1 MRNTLSIGTLAIG
14 TLAIALGL
22 LLAAN
27 GILMLADPATWYAL
41 VPGVPETGPFNPHFV
56 RDIDAAYLVTG
67 AAIAALALDLR
78 AAPAALAGAAFL
90 TLHAF
95 VHVGD
100 AIAGRLHAEHLAAD
114 LSIVF
119 VPAVIALWL
128 VYLSTPISRRTPM
141 LTWLMKRRLDAFERN
156 TGYDASYV
164 REMLDADVK
173 SVMALFKVQGL
184 ARYRKD
190 VPREPWY
197 AAALVGVLA
206 EDCGPCTQLGI
217 TMAEREGVNPDTLRA
232 IVTGDLR
239 AMPDDVVVAY
249 RFAKASLAHSP
260 TADELRSEVVERW
273 GQRGL
278 ISLALALASSRVYPT
293 VKYALGHGK
302 ACTRLTVGGKPLPV
316 LKEAA

>member
-1 MRNTLSIGTLAIG
+1 MRITRITIAIG
-14 TLAIALGL
+14 LGL

-27 GILMLADPATWYAL
+27 GLLMLFDPAGWYAM
-41 VPGVPETGPFNPHFV
+41 VPGVPESGPLNGHFV
-56 RDIDAAYLVTG
+56 RDIGAAYLVTG
-67 AAIAALALDLR
+67 AAITTLTIDTR
-78 AAPAALAGAAFL
+78 AAPAALAGALFL
-90 TLHAF
+90 TLHAL
-95 VHVGD
+95 VHVAD
-100 AIAGRLHAEHLAAD
+100 AMAGRTHAEHVLAELA
-114 LSIVF
+114 SVF
-119 VPAVIALWL
+119 APAVIALWL
-128 VYLSTPISRRTPM
+128 ALSSNPSLRRTPM
-141 LTWLMKRRLDAFERN
+141 LTWFMKRRLDAFERA
-156 TGYDASYV
+156 TGYDVTYV

-173 SVMALFKVQGL
+173 AVMTLFKVQGM

-232 IVTGDLR
+232 IVAGDLR

-260 TADELRSEVVERW
+260 AADELRAEVVERW
-273 GQRGL
+273 GKRGL
-278 ISLALALASSRVYPT
+278 ISLAFALASSRIYPT

>member
-1 MRNTLSIGTLAIG
+1 MQITRITLAIG
-14 TLAIALGL
+14 LGL
-22 LLAAN
+22 LLVAN
-27 GILMLADPATWYAL
+27 GFLMLFDPAGWYAM
-41 VPGVPETGPFNPHFV
+41 VPGVPESGPLNVHFV
-56 RDIDAAYLVTG
+56 RDIGAAYLVTG
-67 AAIAALALDLR
+67 VSIAAPALDAR
-78 AAPAALAGAAFL
+78 AGPAALAGALFL
-90 TLHAF
+90 TLHAL
-95 VHVGD
+95 VHIADAMVG
-100 AIAGRLHAEHLAAD
+100 RTHADHFLAELVGVYA
-114 LSIVF
+114 
-119 VPAVIALWL
+119 PAALALWL
-128 VYLSTPISRRTPM
+128 ALSSTPGLRRMPM
-141 LTWLMKRRLDAFERN
+141 LTWFMKRRLDAFERD
-156 TGYDASYV
+156 TGYDATYV

-173 SVMALFKVQGL
+173 AVMTLFKVQGL

-232 IVTGDLR
+232 IVAGDLR

-260 TADELRSEVVERW
+260 AADELRAEVVERW

>member
-1 MRNTLSIGTLAIG
+1 MRVTLAIG
-14 TLAIALGL
+14 LGL

-27 GILMLADPATWYAL
+27 GFLMLVDPAHWYAM

-56 RDIDAAYLVTG
+56 RDIGAAYVVTG
-67 AAIAALALDLR
+67 VAIAWLARDTQ
-78 AAPAALAGAAFL
+78 AVPAALAGALFL
-90 TLHAF
+90 TLHAL

-100 AIAGRLHAEHLAAD
+100 AIAGLHTEHILND
-114 LSIVF
+114 LVTVF
-119 VPAVIALWL
+119 APAVIALWL
-128 VYLSTPISRRTPM
+128 VLSSTPISRRNPM
-141 LTWLMKRRLDAFERN
+141 LSWLMKRRLDAFERD
-156 TGYDASYV
+156 TGYDVSYV

-173 SVMALFKVQGL
+173 AVMALFKVQGL

-206 EDCGPCTQLGI
+206 EDCGPCTQLVI

-232 IVTGDLR
+232 IVAGDLR

-260 TADELRSEVVERW
+260 AADELRAEVVERW
-273 GQRGL
+273 GKRGL

>member
-1 MRNTLSIGTLAIG
+1 
-14 TLAIALGL
+14 
-22 LLAAN
+22 
-27 GILMLADPATWYAL
+27 MLVDPGGWYAI
-41 VPGVPETGPFNPHFV
+41 VPGVSETGPLNAHFV
-56 RDIDAAYLVTG
+56 RDIGAAYLVAG
-67 AAIAALALDLR
+67 VAIAALALDAR
-78 AAPAALAGAAFL
+78 AAPAALSGALFL
-90 TLHAF
+90 TLHAL
-95 VHVGD
+95 VHVFD
-100 AIAGRLHAEHLAAD
+100 AMAGRLHADHVLTDLVTVFAPAA
-114 LSIVF
+114 
-119 VPAVIALWL
+119 IALWL
-128 VYLSTPISRRTPM
+128 VLSSTPISRSMPM
-141 LTWLMKRRLDAFERN
+141 LTWFMKRRLDAFERN
-156 TGYDASYV
+156 TGYDVTYV

-173 SVMALFKVQGL
+173 AVMALFKVQGL

-232 IVTGDLR
+232 IVAGDLR

-249 RFAKASLAHSP
+249 RFAKASLAHNP
-260 TADELRSEVVERW
+260 AADELRSEVVERW

-278 ISLALALASSRVYPT
+278 ISLSFALASSRIYPT

-302 ACTRLTVGGKPLPV
+302 SCTRLTVGGKPLPV

>member
-1 MRNTLSIGTLAIG
+1 MHIARITLAIG
-14 TLAIALGL
+14 LGL
-22 LLAAN
+22 LLTAN
-27 GILMLADPATWYAL
+27 GFLMLVDPAGWYAM
-41 VPGVPETGPFNPHFV
+41 VPGVSETGPLNAHFV
-56 RDIDAAYLVTG
+56 RDIGAAYLVTG
-67 AAIAALALDLR
+67 VAIAALALDAR
-78 AAPAALAGAAFL
+78 AAPAALAGALFL
-90 TLHAF
+90 ALHVL
-95 VHVGD
+95 VHVFD
-100 AIAGRLHAEHLAAD
+100 AMAGRLHADHVFPDLVTVFAPAA
-114 LSIVF
+114 
-119 VPAVIALWL
+119 IALWL
-128 VYLSTPISRRTPM
+128 VLSSNPRLRRMPM
-141 LTWLMKRRLDAFERN
+141 LTWFMKRRLDAFERN
-156 TGYDASYV
+156 TGYDTSYV

-173 SVMALFKVQGL
+173 AVMALFKVQGL

-232 IVTGDLR
+232 IVAGDLR

-249 RFAKASLAHSP
+249 RFAKASLAHNP
-260 TADELRSEVVERW
+260 AADELRSEVVERW

-278 ISLALALASSRVYPT
+278 ISLAFALASSRIYPT

-302 ACTRLTVGGKPLPV
+302 SCTRLTVGGKPLPV

>member
-1 MRNTLSIGTLAIG
+1 MHTARITLAIG
-14 TLAIALGL
+14 LGL

-27 GILMLADPATWYAL
+27 GFLMLFDPAGWYAI
-41 VPGVPETGPFNPHFV
+41 VPGVRETGPLNAHFV
-56 RDIDAAYLVTG
+56 RDIGAAYLITG
-67 AAIAALALDLR
+67 VAIAALALDER
-78 AAPAALAGAAFL
+78 IGPAALAGALFL
-90 TLHAF
+90 TLHAL
-95 VHVGD
+95 VHVFD
-100 AIAGRLHAEHLAAD
+100 AMAGRLHADHVLTDLGTVFAPAA
-114 LSIVF
+114 
-119 VPAVIALWL
+119 IALWL
-128 VYLSTPISRRTPM
+128 VLSSTPSLRRIPM
-141 LTWLMKRRLDAFERN
+141 LTWFMKRRLDAFERN
-156 TGYDASYV
+156 TGYDTSYV

-173 SVMALFKVQGL
+173 AVMALFKVQGL

-232 IVTGDLR
+232 IVAGDLR

-249 RFAKASLAHSP
+249 RFAKASLAHNP
-260 TADELRSEVVERW
+260 AADELRSEVVERW

-278 ISLALALASSRVYPT
+278 ISLAFALASSRVYPT

-302 ACTRLTVGGKPLPV
+302 SCTRLTVAGKPLPV

>member
-1 MRNTLSIGTLAIG
+1 MHIARITLAIV
-14 TLAIALGL
+14 LGL
-22 LLAAN
+22 ALAAN
-27 GILMLADPATWYAL
+27 GFLMLVDPASWYAI
-41 VPGVPETGPFNPHFV
+41 VPGVPETGPLNAHFV
-56 RDIDAAYLVTG
+56 RDIGAAYLVTG
-67 AAIAALALDLR
+67 VAIAALALDAR
-78 AAPAALAGAAFL
+78 AAPAALSGALFL
-90 TLHAF
+90 TLHAL
-95 VHVGD
+95 VHVFD
-100 AIAGRLHAEHLAAD
+100 AMAGRLHADHVLTDLVTVFAPAA
-114 LSIVF
+114 
-119 VPAVIALWL
+119 IALWL
-128 VYLSTPISRRTPM
+128 VLSSTPISRSMPM
-141 LTWLMKRRLDAFERN
+141 LTWFMKRRLDAFERN
-156 TGYDASYV
+156 TGYDVTYV

-173 SVMALFKVQGL
+173 AVMALFKVQGL

-232 IVTGDLR
+232 IVAGDLR

-249 RFAKASLAHSP
+249 RFAKASLAHNP
-260 TADELRSEVVERW
+260 AADELRSEVVERW

-278 ISLALALASSRVYPT
+278 ISLSFALASSRIYPT

-302 ACTRLTVGGKPLPV
+302 SCTRLTVGGKPLPV

>member
-1 MRNTLSIGTLAIG
+1 MHIARITLAIV
-14 TLAIALGL
+14 LGL
-22 LLAAN
+22 ALAAN
-27 GILMLADPATWYAL
+27 GFLMLFYPGGWYAI
-41 VPGVPETGPFNPHFV
+41 VPGVSETGPLNPHFI
-56 RDIDAAYLVTG
+56 RDIGAAYLVAG
-67 AAIAALALDLR
+67 AAIAALALDVR
-78 AAPAALAGAAFL
+78 AAPAALAGALFL
-90 TLHAF
+90 TLHAL
-95 VHVGD
+95 VHVFD
-100 AIAGRLHAEHLAAD
+100 AMAGRLHADHVFTDLVTVFAPAA
-114 LSIVF
+114 
-119 VPAVIALWL
+119 IALWL
-128 VYLSTPISRRTPM
+128 VLSSIPSLRRIPM
-141 LTWLMKRRLDAFERN
+141 LTWFMNRRLDAFERN
-156 TGYDASYV
+156 TGYDVSYV

-173 SVMALFKVQGL
+173 AVMALFKVQGL

-232 IVTGDLR
+232 IVAGDLR

-249 RFAKASLAHSP
+249 RFAKASLARNP
-260 TADELRSEVVERW
+260 AADELRREVVERW

-278 ISLALALASSRVYPT
+278 ISLSFALASSRIYPT

-302 ACTRLTVGGKPLPV
+302 SCTRLTVGGKPLPV

>member
-1 MRNTLSIGTLAIG
+1 MHIARITVAIG
-14 TLAIALGL
+14 LGL
-22 LLAAN
+22 SLAAN
-27 GILMLADPATWYAL
+27 GFLVLVDPAGWYAM
-41 VPGVPETGPFNPHFV
+41 VPGVSETGPLNAHFV
-56 RDIDAAYLVTG
+56 RDIGAAYLVTG
-67 AAIAALALDLR
+67 VAIAALALDAR
-78 AAPAALAGAAFL
+78 AAPAALAGALFL
-90 TLHAF
+90 TLHAL
-95 VHVGD
+95 VHAFD
-100 AIAGRLHAEHLAAD
+100 AMVGRLHADHVLTDLVTVFAPAA
-114 LSIVF
+114 
-119 VPAVIALWL
+119 IALWL
-128 VYLSTPISRRTPM
+128 VLSSTPSLRRMPM
-141 LTWLMKRRLDAFERN
+141 LTWFMKRRLDAFERN
-156 TGYDASYV
+156 TGYDVTHV
-164 REMLDADVK
+164 REMLDADIK
-173 SVMALFKVQGL
+173 AVMALFKVQGL

-232 IVTGDLR
+232 IVAGDLR

-249 RFAKASLAHSP
+249 RFAKASLAHNP
-260 TADELRSEVVERW
+260 AADELRSEVVERW

-278 ISLALALASSRVYPT
+278 ISLSFALASSRVYPT